1 MFQASRS
8 ESPVANEDR
17 AKAEAEKL
25 YNAGEDSAK
34 ALFKEILCSG
44 SYFQLRLT
52 FRHYYQVAAL
62 ASNQILL
69 ACYKVIRFEGFQAIS
84 IIVVTILQH
93 IAEVE
98 S

>member
-8 ESPVANEDR
+8 ESGDVDKDLAIV
-17 AKAEAEKL
+17 EAEEL
-25 YNAGEDSAK
+25 YKKGKDQAVFNR
-34 ALFKEILCSG
+34 ILCSR
-44 SYFQLRLT
+44 SYFQLRYT
-52 FRHYYQVAAL
+52 FRQYYKVAAL

-69 ACYKVIRFEGFQAIS
+69 ACYKVIHFEGFQAIS

-93 IAEVE
+93 IAEVD